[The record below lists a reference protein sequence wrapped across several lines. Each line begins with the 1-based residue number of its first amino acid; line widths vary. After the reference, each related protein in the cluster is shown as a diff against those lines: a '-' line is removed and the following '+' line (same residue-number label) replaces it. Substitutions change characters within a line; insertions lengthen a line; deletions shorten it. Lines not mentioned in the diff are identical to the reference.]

1 MKLREEEIEIT
12 NHFIERY
19 YERIFRSSPP
29 KMEDRNKNFKMKK
42 IKKVLNDIST
52 KISERDK
59 ANLMILKNCKHA
71 KVPFNNH
78 QIVLR
83 NGAMITILT

>member
-1 MKLREEEIEIT
+1 MKLREKEIRVT

-19 YERIFRSSPP
+19 YERIFKSSPP
-29 KMEDRNKNFKMKK
+29 KMEDRNTSFKIKK
-42 IKKVLNDIST
+42 IKKVLNDMST

-59 ANLMILKNCKHA
+59 ANLMFLKDCKHA
-71 KVPFNNH
+71 KVPFNTH

-83 NGAMITILT
+83 DGAMITILT